1 MMTEN
6 RKYFTLIE
14 SYKVDKRNL
23 SAFDQYLQ
31 FGKVGFQNLGN
42 TCYMNAALQC
52 ILRIVKLSKYFMSN
66 NHLQDL
72 NVNNN
77 LGSEGHLACAY
88 GELVKDYYTTRKR
101 SLEPSSILRIIQKNP
116 QFRGYNHQDSQ

>member
-1 MMTEN
+1 
-6 RKYFTLIE
+6 
-14 SYKVDKRNL
+14 
-23 SAFDQYLQ
+23 
-31 FGKVGFQNLGN
+31 
-42 TCYMNAALQC
+42 MNAALQC
-52 ILRIVKLSKYFMSN
+52 ILRIIKLSKYFMSN
-66 NHLQDL
+66 NHLGDL